1 VPDTSKQEMLD
12 FQAGRV
18 FTPAVPISE
27 KELFSGRLDQ
37 LRRIFDAVNQ
47 LGQHAV
53 IFGERGVGKTSLAN
67 IIGTIL
73 GGTRNTLAPRINCE
87 SSDDFGT
94 LSKKILSQINLIQD
108 RQKVGFQSGTQIK
121 YVPATDAIKNV
132 TLSSVVDLLGT
143 LGTRQLVII
152 ILDEFDRIKNRETR
166 IAIADMIKALSD
178 YSVPATLILVGVGET
193 VDALIAEHRS
203 IGRALVQVQMPR
215 MSPQELNEIL
225 EKGGAKLEI
234 PFSTESKKKISFLS
248 QGLPH
253 YTHLLGLHAVRNAIE
268 LGMDRVETVNVDNAI
283 RKAVDNAQHSLQTGY
298 RQAVSSSHQDSLH
311 SQVLLACALAETDE
325 FGYFAAIDVCPP
337 MAAIMRKKYGIPSFA
352 RHLGSFC
359 KNQRGSVLKKT
370 GIKRRFRYRFTDP
383 LMQPF
388 VIMKGLADG
397 KIDAS
402 VLDSVEQ
409 RSCDDEQVSNSARR
423 PPTTSLPS
431 NSQAAR
437 RSASSA

>member
-1 VPDTSKQEMLD
+1 VADVAKRETLD
-12 FQAGRV
+12 FEAGKV
-18 FTPAVPISE
+18 FTPAVPVSE

-47 LGQHAV
+47 RGQHVV

-67 IIGTIL
+67 IIGSIL
-73 GGTRNTLAPRINCE
+73 GATRNTLAPRINCE

-108 RQKVGFQSGTQIK
+108 RQKVGFQPGKQIK
-121 YVPATDAIKNV
+121 YVPAIDAVKNV

-143 LGTRQLVII
+143 LGTKQLVII
-152 ILDEFDRIKNRETR
+152 ILDEFDRIRNKDAR

-178 YSVPATLILVGVGET
+178 YSVPATLVLVGVGET
-193 VDALIAEHRS
+193 VESLISEHRS

-215 MSPQELNEIL
+215 MSPDELNEIL
-225 EKGGAKLEI
+225 EKGGTKLGM
-234 PFSTESKKKISFLS
+234 PFSAESKKKISFLS

-253 YTHLLGLHAVRNAIE
+253 YTHLLGLHSVRNAIE
-268 LGMDRVETVNVDNAI
+268 LGMSGVNSVNVDNAI
-283 RKAVDNAQHSLQTGY
+283 KKAVADAQHSLQTGY

-311 SQVLLACALAETDE
+311 SQVLLSCALAGTDE
-325 FGYFAAIDVCPP
+325 FGTFAAIDVCSP
-337 MAAIMRKKYGIPSFA
+337 MGAIMKKKYDIPSFA

-359 KNQRGSVLKKT
+359 KGQRGSVLKRS

-388 VIMKGLADG
+388 VLMKGLADG

-402 VLDSVEQ
+402 VLDTVE
-409 RSCDDEQVSNSARR
+409 RR
-423 PPTTSLPS
+423 QTT
-431 NSQAAR
+431 QQ
-437 RSASSA
+437 